1 MQFFIKFFN
10 NINHKSSIKFSL
22 NIFFLKHMLST
33 NIKHTLLPHF
43 FLPYKTLKIKFIKN
57 YKNSNLLITAAITL
71 LLAFNLIYFMV

>member
-1 MQFFIKFFN
+1 
-10 NINHKSSIKFSL
+10 
-22 NIFFLKHMLST
+22 MLST